1 MKQLYRKLALQSF
14 ILFTISY
21 FSFMKNQIKKFPLW
35 GLLLLIVGLEV
46 SCTLIDAL
54 KPVPTALPPET
65 QTGANTF
72 GCLVDG
78 KLLVPYSDDSNYE
91 GFSKELQSPYGGLFR
106 VGGSF
111 YKSGSPKQSCG
122 FLIRKIQKEGTYKL
136 YYSRKEHLAN
146 GINTND
152 WVEYRKDDTYYNMKV
167 SQSNFTVE
175 ITKFDQKN
183 YIVSGRFYGTLYHEK
198 DSTRKV
204 EITQG
209 RFDVKFQ

>member
-1 MKQLYRKLALQSF
+1 
-14 ILFTISY
+14 
-21 FSFMKNQIKKFPLW
+21 MKNSVKKIKNTSLLGNW
-35 GLLLLIVGLEV
+35 GAFRLLLLLPLVVFLGA

-78 KLLVPYSDDSNYE
+78 KLLVPYSDDSNLE
-91 GFSKELQSPYGGLFR
+91 ALSKELQSPYGGLF
-106 VGGSF
+106 GISCGF
-111 YKSGSPKQSCG
+111 YKSGSSKQSLG
-122 FLIRKIQKEGTYKL
+122 FLIRRIQKEGIYKL
-136 YYSRKEHLAN
+136 YYNHQEYLTN
-146 GINTND
+146 GINTKD
-152 WVEYRKDDTYYNMKV
+152 GAEYRIDDNYYNMKV
-167 SQSNFTVE
+167 SKSSLTVE

-183 YIVSGRFYGTLYHEK
+183 YIVAGRFYGTLYDEQ

>member
-1 MKQLYRKLALQSF
+1 
-14 ILFTISY
+14 
-21 FSFMKNQIKKFPLW
+21 MKNSVKKITKTSLLGNW
-35 GLLLLIVGLEV
+35 GAFRLLLLLPLVVFFGA

-78 KLLVPYSDDSNYE
+78 KLLVPYSDDSNLE
-91 GFSKELQSPYGGLFR
+91 SLSKELQSPYGGIFG
-106 VGGSF
+106 VGGGF
-111 YKSGSPKQSCG
+111 YKTGSPKQYCG
-122 FLIRKIQKEGTYKL
+122 FLIRKIQKEGIYNL

-146 GINTND
+146 GINTKD
-152 WVEYRKDDTYYNMKV
+152 WVEYGKDEDYYNMKV
-167 SQSNFTVE
+167 SKSTFTVE

-183 YIVSGRFYGTLYHEK
+183 YIVAGRFYGTLYHEK
-198 DSTRKV
+198 DSTKKI

>member
-1 MKQLYRKLALQSF
+1 
-14 ILFTISY
+14 
-21 FSFMKNQIKKFPLW
+21 MKNLFKISMPKPIRFLKPYIFII
-35 GLLLLIVGLEV
+35 LLLLFVGGSGA
-46 SCTLIDAL
+46 SCTLVDAL

-78 KLLVPYSDDSNYE
+78 KLLVPYSDNSNIE
-91 GFSKELQSPYGGLFR
+91 PLITELQSPYGGLLR
-106 VGGSF
+106 IGGLF
-111 YKSGSPKQSCG
+111 LKENNTKFACG
-122 FLIRKIQKEGTYKL
+122 FIIQKHKKEGTYRL
-136 YYSRKEHLAN
+136 YYNLQEQINNN
-146 GINTND
+146 GINPND
-152 WVEYRKDDTYYNMKV
+152 WANCIVENEVYDIKK

>member
-1 MKQLYRKLALQSF
+1 MPKPIRFLKPYIF
-14 ILFTISY
+14 II
-21 FSFMKNQIKKFPLW
+21 
-35 GLLLLIVGLEV
+35 LLLLFVGGSGA
-46 SCTLIDAL
+46 SCTLVDAL

-78 KLLVPYSDDSNYE
+78 KLLVPYSDDSNVE
-91 GFSKELQSPYGGLFR
+91 PLIKDLASPQGGLFQLLGKYYKNNKR
-106 VGGSF
+106 HLSCDFVLKNLTQEGIYILKLKYPNPNLEKTDGAIASINDEYF
-111 YKSGSPKQSCG
+111 YMLNPKS
-122 FLIRKIQKEGTYKL
+122 T
-136 YYSRKEHLAN
+136 
-146 GINTND
+146 
-152 WVEYRKDDTYYNMKV
+152 
-167 SQSNFTVE
+167 FTVE
-175 ITKFDQKN
+175 VTKFDQKN